1 MAVNLSPYGGVG
13 AQFFDNAG
21 NVLTGGKIFTY
32 AAGTTTNQPTYTTAA
47 GNIFH
52 SNPIILDASGR
63 VPSGGEIWLTDGLLY
78 KFILR
83 DSNDVLIATYD
94 NVAGINSNF
103 VNFTNSQEI
112 QTATAGQ
119 TVFNLTTVTYAPN
132 TNSLTVF
139 VDGVNQYGPGAQYA
153 YVETDSDTVTF
164 VSGLHVGA
172 SVKFT
177 TSQLNSSGGDACQI
191 SYDPPFANS
200 SPLPVCDK
208 LAEVISVKD
217 FGALG
222 DGVADDAAAIQD
234 AFDAASG
241 RAIFFPSGTY
251 LCSQQITSS
260 AQSVSFY
267 GASVSSTKVAFTDTT
282 GGFAFVLNAQNGNT
296 PPNQLSVQN
305 ITIESRDDVTS
316 PALDAEWTTYQPNA
330 QGSAWIEN
338 LNITRSINSTG
349 SFTNGILLNKCIVG
363 TISNV
368 IILGDDAR
376 VSSIGVNLVDCV
388 SIKLKQVD
396 VNRYDTG
403 ASITKVVGAATE
415 GFIFDGC
422 TFYDVHKGIFV
433 DGALHVNIINT
444 HVNINGASATT
455 GIEMANS
462 SQSYI
467 GAGCLLYAGGLVAD
481 PTGQVAVLLDACN
494 GVIVENNRIVGVTK
508 ANVSEA
514 ILIDG
519 SGFVSVNNNAIDFTL
534 AGISIPTGTANSLIA
549 NSFSNVDTPYVDSG
563 TSTFRRLGFKT
574 GPLPRTSLD
583 PIWSS
588 LNSSFASGDISVD
601 SNFGGYIKGYSG
613 ANADLVLA
621 TSGGKGLIS
630 IKDSINGFFPQLD
643 NTYSVGTA
651 ALRYSVVYAATGTI
665 NTSDE
670 RYKQDVKDLSEAERQ
685 VAIAIKGLI
694 KSFRFKDAVD
704 KKGNKARIHFGVMA
718 QQVAEAFKIVGL
730 NPDDYALFCYDE
742 WEATPD
748 AEAGNRY
755 GIRYDELLAFVIAA
769 S

>member
-1 MAVNLSPYGGVG
+1 MAVNLSPVFGVAG
-13 AQFFDNAG
+13 QLFDDNG
-21 NVLTGGKIFTY
+21 NPLAGGKIFTY
-32 AAGTTTNQPTYTTAA
+32 LAGTTTNASTYTSASGSIA
-47 GNIFH
+47 H
-52 SNPIILDASGR
+52 SNPIVLDGAGR
-63 VPSGGEIWLTDGLLY
+63 VPSGEIWLTDGISY
-78 KFILR
+78 KFVVQ
-83 DSNDVLIATYD
+83 DAANNLIGTYD
-94 NVAGINSNF
+94 NLAGINSNF
-103 VNFTNSQEI
+103 IAYTAQQEI

-119 TVFNLTTVTYAPN
+119 TVFNLTTIQYLPA
-132 TNSLTVF
+132 TNNLSVF

-153 YVETDSDTVTF
+153 YIETDSDTVTF
-164 VSGLHVGA
+164 INGLHVGA
-172 SVKFT
+172 LVKFT
-177 TSQLNSSGGDACQI
+177 TASPVASNATDAENV
-191 SYDPPFANS
+191 SYTAPFVGSITTN
-200 SPLPVCDK
+200 VEQK
-208 LAEVISVKD
+208 LSEVISVKD
-217 FGALG
+217 FGAVG
-222 DGVADDAAAIQD
+222 DGVADDATAIQD
-234 AFDAASG
+234 AFDAALG
-241 RAIFFPSGTY
+241 RAVFFPSGTY

-260 AQSVSFY
+260 GQPVSFY
-267 GASVSSTKVAFTDTT
+267 GASVSSTKVAFTQAN
-282 GGFAFVLNAQNGNT
+282 GGFAFVLNSQNGNT
-296 PPNQLSVQN
+296 PPDQLSIQN

-316 PALDAEWTTYQPNA
+316 PAIDAEWTTYQPNA

-338 LNITRSINSTG
+338 VNITRSINATG
-349 SFTNGILLNKCIVG
+349 SFTDGILLNKCVVG

-376 VSSIGVNLVDCV
+376 VSSIGVNLVDCI

-444 HVNINGASATT
+444 HVNINGSSATT
-455 GIEMANS
+455 GIEIANS
-462 SQSYI
+462 AQSYI
-467 GAGCLLYAGGLVAD
+467 GAGCLLYAGGLVTD

-494 GVIVENNRIVGVTK
+494 GIIVENNRIVGVTK

-534 AGISIPTGTANSLIA
+534 VGISIPTGTANSLIA
-549 NSFSNVDTPYVDSG
+549 NSFSNVDTPYADSG

-574 GPLPRTSLD
+574 GPLPRLSID
-583 PIWSS
+583 PLWTS
-588 LNSSFASGDISVD
+588 LNSGFASGDISVD

-613 ANADLVLA
+613 SDADVTLA
-621 TSGGKGLIS
+621 TSGNKGIVNV
-630 IKDSINGFFPQLD
+630 KDSVNGFFPLLD

-694 KSFRFKDAVD
+694 KSFRFKDAVE
-704 KKGNKARIHFGVMA
+704 KKGDKARIHFGVMA
-718 QQVAEAFKIVGL
+718 QQVAEAFEIVGL
-730 NPDDYALFCYDE
+730 NPNDYALFCYDK
-742 WEATPD
+742 WEVAPGVETED
-748 AEAGNRY
+748 RY
-755 GIRYDELLAFVIAA
+755 GIRYDELLAFVISA